1 MRETADVRIDV
12 EAAKALVYWKSVF
25 AEEVAARARRLA
37 AESSE
42 PDRVT
47 LSHYRQAAQFA
58 VRSLP
63 AAISRVGPFGD
74 DNKVA

>member
-1 MRETADVRIDV
+1 MREKVDVRVDV
-12 EAAKALVYWKSVF
+12 EAAKALVYWKSMF
-25 AEEVAARARRLA
+25 AEEVAKRARRLA

-47 LSHYRQAAQFA
+47 LTHYRQAAQVA

-63 AAISRVGPFGD
+63 AAILNVGPCGD